1 MAVPDIIALVM
12 LAQVVLNHNAPSTT
26 SVYGFQVPTKY
37 AAWLELVVIHVLVPR
52 ASFLG
57 HMCGILAGE
66 AARMHLFWLGAPP
79 HVFVDDHVGAGYMFV
94 YSPSL
99 QQSLS
104 SATRWVET
112 LARKLLVKPGDAN
125 PRRSP
130 RPSTASHSHAF
141 NTRAETDEELARRLQ
156 EEEFQAEEARQ
167 RVREPH
173 LSASELRHRRL
184 ARFGQ

>member
-1 MAVPDIIALVM
+1 M
-12 LAQVVLNHNAPSTT
+12 QVVLNHNAPSTT

-66 AARMHLFWLGAPP
+66 AARVHLLLSRALP
-79 HVFVDDHVGAGYMFV
+79 HSVRVRAGYMFV

-104 SATRWVET
+104 SVTRWVET
-112 LARKLLVKPGDAN
+112 LARKLLVKPADASASQ
-125 PRRSP
+125 SP
-130 RPSTASHSHAF
+130 RPSTASRGPASS
-141 NTRAETDEELARRLQ
+141 TRAETDEELARRLQ

-167 RVREPH
+167 RAREPH